1 MINIVGKN
9 DKKMF
14 LEGKEASDVERLID
28 KFILYLK
35 LEKNASYHTVHNYQR
50 DILQFVEFVCGQE
63 AGESLF
69 LDITPLMIRSYLAF
83 LKSEQ
88 YAKATIMRRIAALRS
103 FFKFLCRE
111 NILQNNPCKTVRTP
125 KLDKRL
131 PVFLDINEIQELIAL
146 PENNPL
152 GIRDKAVLE
161 MLYATGIRVSELAGI
176 TLQDIDFS
184 GRAIIV
190 SGKGAKQRIVLM
202 GRNAVNVLESYLSDS
217 RPILCSNPGEYGHQ
231 TNKIHNHV
239 FVNNRGGPL
248 SDRSVRRI
256 VDKYVEAMAIKKNVS
271 PHTIRHTF
279 ATHLLDN
286 GADLRTVQ
294 ELLGHVN
301 LSTTQLYT
309 HVTTERLKTSYKQ
322 FHPRA

>member
-1 MINIVGKN
+1 M
-9 DKKMF
+9 KMSSKGEAFAGVNQLIEKF
-14 LEGKEASDVERLID
+14 L
-28 KFILYLK
+28 LYLK
-35 LEKNASYHTVHNYQR
+35 LEKNASQHTIHNYQR
-50 DILQFVEFVCGQE
+50 DILQFVEFVSNQG
-63 AGESLF
+63 AGEILF
-69 LDITPLMIRSYLAF
+69 IDITPLIIRSYLAF

-103 FFKFLCRE
+103 FFRFLCRE
-111 NILQNNPCKTVRTP
+111 NILKENPCKAVRTP

-131 PVFLDINEIQELIAL
+131 PVFLDINEIRELITL
-146 PENNPL
+146 PDNSLL

-161 MLYATGIRVSELAGI
+161 MLYATGIRVSELTGI
-176 TLQDIDFS
+176 MLTDIDFA
-184 GRAIIV
+184 GRAIVV

-202 GRNAVNVLESYLSDS
+202 GRAAVEVLKLYLSS
-217 RPILCSNPGEYGHQ
+217 VRSTLCANPGEYGHQ
-231 TNKIHNHV
+231 TAKVHNYV
-239 FVNNRGGPL
+239 FVNSRGGPL
-248 SDRSVRRI
+248 TDRSVRRI
-256 VDKYVEAMAIKKNVS
+256 VDKYVEVMAIKKNVS

-279 ATHLLDN
+279 ATHLLDH

-309 HVTTERLKTSYKQ
+309 HITTERLKANYRN

>member
-1 MINIVGKN
+1 MFSKGKTFGGA
-9 DKKMF
+9 DQL
-14 LEGKEASDVERLID
+14 LE
-28 KFILYLK
+28 KFILHLK
-35 LEKNASYHTVHNYQR
+35 LEKNASQHTIHNYQR
-50 DILQFVEFVCGQE
+50 DILQFVEFVGSQGTGE
-63 AGESLF
+63 AL
-69 LDITPLMIRSYLAF
+69 LIDITPLIIRSYLAF

-103 FFKFLCRE
+103 FFRFLCRE
-111 NILQNNPCKTVRTP
+111 DVLSENPCKAIRTP
-125 KLDKRL
+125 KLDKKL
-131 PVFLDINEIQELIAL
+131 PVFLDVNEIRELIAL
-146 PENNPL
+146 PDNSPL

-161 MLYATGIRVSELAGI
+161 MLYATGIRVSELTGI
-176 TLQDIDFS
+176 TLADIDFS

-202 GRNAVNVLESYLSDS
+202 GRTAVEVLELYLLSA
-217 RPILCSNPGEYGHQ
+217 RPRLCANPGEYGRQ
-231 TNKIHNHV
+231 TNKVHNYV
-239 FVNNRGGPL
+239 FVNSRGGSL

-256 VDKYVEAMAIKKNVS
+256 VDKYVEIMAIKKNVS

-294 ELLGHVN
+294 ELLGHIN
-301 LSTTQLYT
+301 LSATQLYT
-309 HVTTERLKTSYKQ
+309 HVPNERLKANYKK

>member
-1 MINIVGKN
+1 
-9 DKKMF
+9 MF
-14 LEGKEASDVERLID
+14 SKEGEAFDGVNQLIE
-28 KFILYLK
+28 KFVLYLK
-35 LEKNASYHTVHNYQR
+35 LEKKASQHTIHNYQR
-50 DILQFVEFVCGQE
+50 DIWQFVEFVDSQGTGE
-63 AGESLF
+63 ALF
-69 LDITPLMIRSYLAF
+69 IDITPLIIRSYLAF

-103 FFKFLCRE
+103 FFRFLCRE
-111 NILQNNPCKTVRTP
+111 NVLKENPCKAVRTP

-131 PVFLDINEIQELIAL
+131 PVFLDINEIRELITL
-146 PENNPL
+146 PDNSPL

-161 MLYATGIRVSELAGI
+161 MLYATGIRVSELTGI
-176 TLQDIDFS
+176 TLSDIDFS
-184 GRAIIV
+184 GRAIVV
-190 SGKGAKQRIVLM
+190 SGKGSKQRIVLM
-202 GRNAVNVLESYLSDS
+202 GRTAVEVLELYLSS
-217 RPILCSNPGEYGHQ
+217 TRPSLCTNPGEYGRL
-231 TNKIHNHV
+231 TDKVHNSV
-239 FVNNRGGPL
+239 FVNSRGGPL

-256 VDKYVEAMAIKKNVS
+256 VDKYVEVMAIKKNVS
-271 PHTIRHTF
+271 PHTLRHTF

-309 HVTTERLKTSYKQ
+309 HITTERLKANYRN

>member
-1 MINIVGKN
+1 MSAE
-9 DKKMF
+9 KKE
-14 LEGKEASDVERLID
+14 LNCVNPLVD
-28 KFILYLK
+28 KFIVYLR
-35 LEKNASYHTVHNYQR
+35 LEKNASNHTIHNYQR
-50 DILQFVEFVCGQE
+50 DILQFVEFVCSQG
-63 AGESLF
+63 AGEDLF
-69 LDITPLMIRSYLAF
+69 INITPLMIRSYLAF
-83 LKSEQ
+83 LKSKQ

-103 FFKFLCRE
+103 FFRFLCRE
-111 NILQNNPCKTVRTP
+111 NILKNNPCKAVRTP

-131 PVFLDINEIQELIAL
+131 PVFLDINEIHELITL
-146 PENNPL
+146 PDNNPL

-176 TLQDIDFS
+176 TLKDIDFS

-190 SGKGAKQRIVLM
+190 SGKGAKERIVLM
-202 GRNAVNVLESYLSDS
+202 GRTAVDVLEFYLSNS
-217 RPILCSNPGEYGHQ
+217 RPILCSNPGEYGQQ
-231 TNKIHNHV
+231 TDKAHDYV
-239 FVNNRGGPL
+239 FVNSRGGPL
-248 SDRSVRRI
+248 TDRSVRRI
-256 VDKYVEAMAIKKNVS
+256 VDKYVEVMATKKNVS

-309 HVTTERLKTSYKQ
+309 HVTTERLKANYKQ
-322 FHPRA
+322 YHPRA